1 MPRNDFKAAL
11 DRFADKVEEAA
22 LGAFQATTTSA
33 HAVADSLTPVLTGKT
48 RANNQV
54 VINTAAMDEI
64 GEVDPSGSA
73 ARARAASTA
82 QQLKLGDTAV
92 IGNPL
97 DHVEDLE
104 NGSSKKSPGGMYANA
119 REEAPGV
126 FQREF
131 LAGMR

>member
-1 MPRNDFKAAL
+1 MPKNDFKAAL
-11 DRFADKVEEAA
+11 ERFADKVEEAS
-22 LGAFQATTTSA
+22 LSAFQATATGA

-54 VINTAAMDEI
+54 AINTAAMDEI
-64 GEVDPSGSA
+64 NELDPSGSA
-73 ARARAASTA
+73 ARSRAASVA
-82 QQLKLGDTAV
+82 QSLKLGDTAV

-97 DHVEDLE
+97 DHVEGLE
-104 NGSSKKSPGGMYANA
+104 GGSSKKSPGGMYAMA

-131 LAGMR
+131 MAGFR